1 MKLIDRIAS
10 IKKNRDF
17 NNVLFSISSYFITPV
32 VIIITTPMLLKN
44 LGSANYGIWVL
55 INSLINILGISN
67 FGLGNAFIKIGSEYE
82 SSENDSMFNQLFSVA
97 FTLSIILSLVIIT
110 LTLLFDTFVFP
121 MFFGTSDVNSILPVI
136 HLIGGVVGLRII
148 NSVISGSYMAKQR
161 YDINSK
167 VNIVYNVLTSILF
180 TGLALIYKDIK
191 LLVIFLFI
199 STVLL
204 LLINALI
211 AKKVNSNLLFRLRL
225 NRSIF
230 MEIFRYGIYSWLQMI
245 ISALNNQADKL
256 VIGSLLG
263 PSVLGYY
270 AVCMQLVIKIHEIP
284 AAASAFLFAKF
295 SSLYESKQTAQIR
308 KVYSIAFICKSIFI
322 IIASLVAY
330 VFAHSILTLWISLEF
345 ANLHTDLFRLLVLS
359 VAIGAFAIIPNYY
372 LNGTG
377 FIKINTALSL
387 STSVSIFTIMSIL
400 IPYFGDSA
408 AGLSRFVAIPL
419 VVFSIIFV
427 NRKILNGS
435 VNTEEGGA
443 IKQSSLLDN

>member
-97 FTLSIILSLVIIT
+97 FTLSIIFSLAINA
-110 LTLLFDTFVFP
+110 LTLLFDTFLFP
-121 MFFGTSDVNSILPVI
+121 VFFGTSGVHSILPVI

-204 LLINALI
+204 LFINAFI
-211 AKKVNSNLLFRLRL
+211 AKKVNSNLLFGLRL

-230 MEIFRYGIYSWLQMI
+230 MEIFKYGIYSWLQMI

-256 VIGSLLG
+256 IIGSLLG

-308 KVYSIAFICKSIFI
+308 KVYSIAFMCKSIFI

-345 ANLHTDLFRLLVLS
+345 ASLHTDLFRLLVLS

-427 NRKILNGS
+427 NRKISNGS
-435 VNTEEGGA
+435 VDTEEGGA
-443 IKQSSLLDN
+443 IKQSSLLG

>member
-17 NNVLFSISSYFITPV
+17 NNVLFSISSYFITPI

-204 LLINALI
+204 LLINAFI

-230 MEIFRYGIYSWLQMI
+230 MEIFKYGIYSWLQMI

-308 KVYSIAFICKSIFI
+308 KVYSIAFMCKSIFI

-330 VFAHSILTLWISLEF
+330 LFAHSILTLWISLEF

-427 NRKILNGS
+427 NRKISNGS
-435 VNTEEGGA
+435 VNTEEGGV
-443 IKQSSLLDN
+443 IKQSSLLG

>member
-10 IKKNRDF
+10 IKKNRDL
-17 NNVLFSISSYFITPV
+17 NNVLFSVSSYFITPI

-44 LGSANYGIWVL
+44 LGSADYGIWVL

-110 LTLLFDTFVFP
+110 LTLLFDIFVFP

-191 LLVIFLFI
+191 LLVIFLFL

-204 LLINALI
+204 LLINAFI

-230 MEIFRYGIYSWLQMI
+230 MEIFKYGIYSWLQMI

-308 KVYSIAFICKSIFI
+308 RVYSIAFMCKSIFI

-427 NRKILNGS
+427 NRKISNGS
-435 VNTEEGGA
+435 VNTEEGGV
-443 IKQSSLLDN
+443 IKQSSLLG

>member
-97 FTLSIILSLVIIT
+97 FTLSIIFSLAINA
-110 LTLLFDTFVFP
+110 LTLLFDTFLFP
-121 MFFGTSDVNSILPVI
+121 VFFGTSGVHSIFPVI

-204 LLINALI
+204 LFINAFI
-211 AKKVNSNLLFRLRL
+211 AKKVNSNLLFGLRL

-230 MEIFRYGIYSWLQMI
+230 MEIFKYGIYSWLQMI

-256 VIGSLLG
+256 IIGSLLG

-308 KVYSIAFICKSIFI
+308 KVYSIAFMCKSIFI

-345 ANLHTDLFRLLVLS
+345 ASLHTDLFRLLVLS

-427 NRKILNGS
+427 NRKISNGS
-435 VNTEEGGA
+435 VDTEEGGA
-443 IKQSSLLDN
+443 IKQSSLLG

>member
-10 IKKNRDF
+10 IKKNRDL
-17 NNVLFSISSYFITPV
+17 NNVLFSISSYFITPI

-44 LGSANYGIWVL
+44 LGSADYGIWVL

-191 LLVIFLFI
+191 LLVIFLSI

-204 LLINALI
+204 LLINAFI

-230 MEIFRYGIYSWLQMI
+230 MEIFKYGIYSWLQMI

-270 AVCMQLVIKIHEIP
+270 AVCMQLVIKIHEVP

-308 KVYSIAFICKSIFI
+308 KVYSIAFMCKSIFI

-400 IPYFGDSA
+400 IPYFGDFA

-427 NRKILNGS
+427 NRKISNGS
-435 VNTEEGGA
+435 VNTEEGGV
-443 IKQSSLLDN
+443 IKQSSLLG

>member
-10 IKKNRDF
+10 IKKNRDL
-17 NNVLFSISSYFITPV
+17 NNVLFSISSYFITPI

-44 LGSANYGIWVL
+44 LGSADYGIWVL

-191 LLVIFLFI
+191 LLVIFLSI

-204 LLINALI
+204 LLINAFI

-230 MEIFRYGIYSWLQMI
+230 MEIFKYGIYSWLQMI

-270 AVCMQLVIKIHEIP
+270 AVCMQLVIKIHEVP

-295 SSLYESKQTAQIR
+295 SSLYESKQTAQIG
-308 KVYSIAFICKSIFI
+308 KVYSIAFMCKSIFI

-400 IPYFGDSA
+400 IPYFGDFA

-427 NRKILNGS
+427 NRKISNGS
-435 VNTEEGGA
+435 VNTEEGGV
-443 IKQSSLLDN
+443 IKQSSLLG

>member
-17 NNVLFSISSYFITPV
+17 NNVLFSISSYFITPI

-204 LLINALI
+204 LLINAFI
-211 AKKVNSNLLFRLRL
+211 AKKVNSNLLFRLEL

-230 MEIFRYGIYSWLQMI
+230 MEVFKYGIYSWLQMI

-308 KVYSIAFICKSIFI
+308 KVYSIAFMFKSIFI

-427 NRKILNGS
+427 NRKISNGS
-435 VNTEEGGA
+435 VNTEEGGV
-443 IKQSSLLDN
+443 IKQSSLLG

>member
-97 FTLSIILSLVIIT
+97 FTLSIILSLVINA

-121 MFFGTSDVNSILPVI
+121 VFFGTSGVNSILPVI

-204 LLINALI
+204 LFINAYI

-230 MEIFRYGIYSWLQMI
+230 MEIFKYGIYSWLQMI

-256 VIGSLLG
+256 IIGSLLG

-270 AVCMQLVIKIHEIP
+270 AVCMQLVIKIHEMP

-308 KVYSIAFICKSIFI
+308 KVYSIAFMCKSIFI

-330 VFAHSILTLWISLEF
+330 LFAHSILTLWISLEF
-345 ANLHTDLFRLLVLS
+345 ASLHTDLFRLLVLS

-427 NRKILNGS
+427 NRKISNGS
-435 VNTEEGGA
+435 VDTEEGGA
-443 IKQSSLLDN
+443 IKQSSLLG

>member
-17 NNVLFSISSYFITPV
+17 NNVLFSISSYFITPI

-204 LLINALI
+204 LLINAFI

-230 MEIFRYGIYSWLQMI
+230 MEIFKYGIYSWLQMI

-308 KVYSIAFICKSIFI
+308 KVYSIAFMCKSIFI

-427 NRKILNGS
+427 NRKISNGS
-435 VNTEEGGA
+435 VNTEEGGV
-443 IKQSSLLDN
+443 IKQSSLLG